1 MAIRPGDPRLPRK
14 LTLPRSATGWIL
26 MALMIA
32 GLWAWDQYSTRH
44 PATPKPAGRAESPRH
59 EKSAQPKASTHEK
72 PASRMAPPA
81 GQWQQLTHPRLI
93 DNGGND
99 GDSFLLGHESG
110 SQRFRLYFVDTPEKS
125 RRYPDRLQH
134 QARYFNNISIDTLT
148 AGGKEAE
155 HFTLDLLKRHKF
167 AAWTK
172 WENVMD
178 SDRFHVLIRFTD
190 MPGEPWLHEQLV
202 KAGLARIYTMPVDL
216 PDGTPKAT
224 HVNQLKS
231 LETGARRDHRGLW
244 GK

>member
-1 MAIRPGDPRLPRK
+1 MGARFG
-14 LTLPRSATGWIL
+14 
-26 MALMIA
+26 
-32 GLWAWDQYSTRH
+32 
-44 PATPKPAGRAESPRH
+44 
-59 EKSAQPKASTHEK
+59 
-72 PASRMAPPA
+72 
-81 GQWQQLTHPRLI
+81 
-93 DNGGND
+93 NGGND

-155 HFTLDLLKRHKF
+155 HFTLDLLRRHKF

-172 WENVMD
+172 WESVMD

-216 PDGTPKAT
+216 PDGAHDGYRMDLPLEAESLMAEIAAHKA
-224 HVNQLKS
+224 QS
-231 LETGARRDHRGLW
+231 APDDDEQDEPALEKPVAVSFSTRAFPLLDMLRAAQKEGRDVMW
-244 GK
+244 GV